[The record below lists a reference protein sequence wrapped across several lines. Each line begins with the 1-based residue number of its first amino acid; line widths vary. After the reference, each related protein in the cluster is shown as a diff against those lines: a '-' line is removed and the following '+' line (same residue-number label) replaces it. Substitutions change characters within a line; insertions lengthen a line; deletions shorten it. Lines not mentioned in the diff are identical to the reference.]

1 MNHFFEF
8 FSSLPGGLLSN
19 PGLRTS
25 GRQKAGAENSS
36 FRSLPPGIPVDK
48 RPWRDALLTLL
59 LLILATALS
68 FLYFDI
74 SQNSANVALLY
85 ILALVLIARGTD
97 GYFWGIIASLIGV
110 VCVNFLFTYPYM
122 ALNFTL
128 AGYPVTFLGM
138 LAISFITSASTTYTK
153 RQMQMLAER
162 ERLLVEAEKEKMRAN
177 LLRAISHDLRTPLT
191 SIIGSSSSYLENGAF
206 LDDRQKNELVRQIHE
221 DSNWLL
227 NMVENLLS
235 VTRIQDGA
243 TSMNKSY
250 ESVEEVVAEAVLR
263 LKKRL
268 PDARIQVHVPDELI
282 MLPMDAI
289 LIEQVLI
296 NLLENAVLHS
306 KSRLPVSCYVEKEN
320 GSVIFHVRDYGI
332 GIPPD
337 RLQTIFDGTPYA
349 GNDSADSSRGM
360 GIGLSICKTIIAAH
374 KGRIDVS
381 PCEQGTDFYFS
392 LPDSSE

>member
-1 MNHFFEF
+1 
-8 FSSLPGGLLSN
+8 
-19 PGLRTS
+19 
-25 GRQKAGAENSS
+25 
-36 FRSLPPGIPVDK
+36 
-48 RPWRDALLTLL
+48 
-59 LLILATALS
+59 
-68 FLYFDI
+68 
-74 SQNSANVALLY
+74 
-85 ILALVLIARGTD
+85 
-97 GYFWGIIASLIGV
+97 
-110 VCVNFLFTYPYM
+110 M

-191 SIIGSSSSYLENGAF
+191 SIIGSGSSYLENGAF
-206 LDDRQKNELVRQIHE
+206 LNEGQKKELVRQIYE

-243 TSMNKSY
+243 TNVNKSY

-268 PDARIQVHVPDELI
+268 PDARIKVQVPEELI

-296 NLLENAVLHS
+296 TIMVSLTCWKMPCCIPKASCPSPVLW
-306 KSRLPVSCYVEKEN
+306 
-320 GSVIFHVRDYGI
+320 
-332 GIPPD
+332 
-337 RLQTIFDGTPYA
+337 
-349 GNDSADSSRGM
+349 
-360 GIGLSICKTIIAAH
+360 
-374 KGRIDVS
+374 
-381 PCEQGTDFYFS
+381 
-392 LPDSSE
+392 

>member
-1 MNHFFEF
+1 MIHFFDF
-8 FSSLPGGLLSN
+8 FSS
-19 PGLRTS
+19 
-25 GRQKAGAENSS
+25 KNST
-36 FRSLPPGIPVDK
+36 FHSLPPEISEER
-48 RPWRDALLTLL
+48 RPWRNFLLTLF

-68 FLYFDI
+68 FLYFNI

-97 GYFWGIIASLIGV
+97 GYFWGIFASLIGV

-191 SIIGSSSSYLENGAF
+191 SIIGSGSSYLENGAF
-206 LDDRQKNELVRQIHE
+206 LNEGQKKELVRQIYE

-243 TSMNKSY
+243 TNVNKSY

-268 PDARIQVHVPDELI
+268 PDARIKVQVPEELI

-306 KSRLPVSCYVEKEN
+306 KSQLPISCFVVREN
-320 GSVIFHVRDYGI
+320 DFVIFHVRDYGI
-332 GIPPD
+332 GIAQE
-337 RLQTIFDGTPYA
+337 RLQTIFDGTPYT
-349 GNDSADSSRGM
+349 GNTSADSSRGM
-360 GIGLSICKTIIAAH
+360 GIGLSICKTIITAH
-374 KGRIDVS
+374 KGQIGVS
-381 PCEQGTDFYFS
+381 PCKQGTDFYFS
-392 LPDSSE
+392 LPDDTGHGEESNAKDIKFH